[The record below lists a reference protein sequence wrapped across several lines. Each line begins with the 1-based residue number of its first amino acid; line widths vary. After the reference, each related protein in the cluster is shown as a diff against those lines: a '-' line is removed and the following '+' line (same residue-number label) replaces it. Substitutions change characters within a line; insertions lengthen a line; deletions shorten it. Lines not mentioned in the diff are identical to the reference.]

1 MKELLEKIRQD
12 ALSALNGDESS
23 ESIRIRFLG
32 KKGELTSVLRG
43 MGAVAPEERPKMGQ
57 LVNEVREKIEAAI
70 AEKAEREKKSALE
83 AKLKSEKIDVTIPGD
98 DLSTGKR
105 HPLAQTEALI
115 REIFIGMGFS
125 VVEGPEVEYDY
136 YNFEALNLPKNHPAR
151 DTQDTFYITD
161 NILLRSQTSPVQVR
175 TMENTKPPIRVISPG
190 RVYRAD
196 PADATHSPIS
206 ISARDLSLT
215 RESPWAILKA
225 CLSFLQRKCS
235 ARTQKYV
242 SVLIISRSRSLPQR
256 LTSPV
261 GNAAA
266 RDAVSARAKA
276 G

>member
-161 NILLRSQTSPVQVR
+161 NILLR
-175 TMENTKPPIRVISPG
+175 
-190 RVYRAD
+190 
-196 PADATHSPIS
+196 
-206 ISARDLSLT
+206 
-215 RESPWAILKA
+215 
-225 CLSFLQRKCS
+225 
-235 ARTQKYV
+235 
-242 SVLIISRSRSLPQR
+242 
-256 LTSPV
+256 
-261 GNAAA
+261 
-266 RDAVSARAKA
+266 
-276 G
+276 

>member
-136 YNFEALNLPKNHPAR
+136 YNFEALNLPKNHSGKNNGKYKAPDKSHLSR
-151 DTQDTFYITD
+151 KSLSCRPRRR
-161 NILLRSQTSPVQVR
+161 N
-175 TMENTKPPIRVISPG
+175 
-190 RVYRAD
+190 
-196 PADATHSPIS
+196 
-206 ISARDLSLT
+206 SLT
-215 RESPWAILKA
+215 YIP
-225 CLSFLQRKCS
+225 
-235 ARTQKYV
+235 
-242 SVLIISRSRSLPQR
+242 SVRGTCR
-256 LTSPV
+256 
-261 GNAAA
+261 
-266 RDAVSARAKA
+266 
-276 G
+276 